1 MKSWCWVDWGSKI
14 KAPFRFQSVHLLL
27 SSCRGSIN
35 HQSKATAEENGDVV
49 VPLIAGE
56 FCTQKLGHM
65 KQKLMKVLHPP
76 GLLQSVCPSGMPG
89 GPVVHA
95 CMYDAM
101 RPINYEVTTF
111 VLQQRAP
118 ERCKNH
124 AAFAFT
130 QFYAPIPLTN
140 FISKYLPTTAN
151 SCKNPNVTLSGC
163 PEVNKINAYLFS
175 SFLGIFSSDWIPHW

>member
-1 MKSWCWVDWGSKI
+1 MQGIDKSSIKSHCWREWRCCCSTHCRWILHSKVGSYEA
-14 KAPFRFQSVHLLL
+14 KAYESVTSTWLVTIGL
-27 SSCRGSIN
+27 SVRN
-35 HQSKATAEENGDVV
+35 A
-49 VPLIAGE
+49 
-56 FCTQKLGHM
+56 
-65 KQKLMKVLHPP
+65 
-76 GLLQSVCPSGMPG
+76 G

-95 CMYDAM
+95 YMYDAM
-101 RPINYEVTTF
+101 RRINYEVTTF